1 MPSLEIWHTQVRVAR
16 GNLFFWNWRY
26 PLANRDRRPASQ
38 IYSACVRRRMTSQ
51 GLKGDISF
59 VNTPVSRFVP
69 EPCRVGRWG
78 CAGRSGPPIRKP
90 AGVEFRPQPQQRIH
104 PPQILQIKA
113 RPSPHEGGWSMGP
126 PRRPCQFNKEHKMCR
141 PKSVT
146 AGEGCLIRA
155 NILGRTCCRAESAA
169 PKGGHQGDTGPKGI
183 AVRTGTFSRWSK

>member
-1 MPSLEIWHTQVRVAR
+1 MAYSGSGCKGKSIFLELAVSSRESRPSPGVPNPFGLCEAPNDEPRPQREYILCEHTR
-16 GNLFFWNWRY
+16 L
-26 PLANRDRRPASQ
+26 PIRPRA
-38 IYSACVRRRMTSQ
+38 M
-51 GLKGDISF
+51 
-59 VNTPVSRFVP
+59 
-69 EPCRVGRWG
+69 PCRPLGVCGQI
-78 CAGRSGPPIRKP
+78 GPTDTEAF
-90 AGVEFRPQPQQRIH
+90 AGVEFRPQPQRRIH